1 MGYYKEILFNP
12 TETEK
17 NSTNVTRRI
26 EGGDLPRH
34 VYQALPTGKEWE
46 PFLDLIKTLAS
57 GEVSLSSDSLEALK
71 GLKEPHL
78 IQVLITPS
86 CPFCAR
92 MVSLVNRLAA
102 ASPLVTAWIIDVE
115 LFPEWVRRVSLKSVP
130 TTILEE
136 EIVFTGS
143 VKEEDLIGW
152 LGKMGSPDYLKEL
165 YRNDLLE
172 KRMARTVERLKK
184 RPQDLPIM
192 ADLLK
197 AEEFGIKLG
206 AMAVIEQL
214 VNEAPRLHGVI
225 FEALS
230 PLLQETAD
238 LLVGDVIYLLGLLH
252 DPRKVPA
259 LGKFSCSFQS
269 RSRRRRPGGTGL
281 RLNLFFYQDD
291 FKKAAESGRFLMD
304 DLEGSG
310 FKYRTQLAIDVGGD
324 QVGKKIKNH
333 PHPGGL
339 SVIGKELIKDGR
351 TSSFLQYPLHFLNAA
366 NRVGDDGQNEVED
379 DGIKR
384 FRITLKVLP
393 VHHFRP
399 NLHS

>member
-1 MGYYKEILFNP
+1 MNPVEIEKIRQVMREGSRKVSFSVEPETGDPRAETLEAFARDLVAGGLFQAHQ
-12 TETEK
+12 
-17 NSTNVTRRI
+17 SVRQSRI
-26 EGGDLPRH
+26 NIKPLPGPFMAFFPEGDLPRH

-57 GEVSLSSDSLEALK
+57 GAVSLSSDSLEALK

-78 IQVLITPS
+78 IRVLINPS

-92 MVSLVNRLAA
+92 TVSLVNRLAT

-136 EIVFTGS
+136 EIIFPGS

-152 LGKMGSPDYLKEL
+152 LGKMGSPDYLREL

-184 RPQDLPIM
+184 RPQDLPKM

-214 VNEAPRLHGVI
+214 VDEAPRLHGVI
-225 FEALS
+225 FETLS

-252 DPRKVPA
+252 DPRKAPA
-259 LGKFSCSFQS
+259 LEKFLVHSN
-269 RSRRRRPGGTGL
+269 PEVAE
-281 RLNLFFYQDD
+281 
-291 FKKAAESGRFLMD
+291 AAREALASG
-304 DLEGSG
+304 
-310 FKYRTQLAIDVGGD
+310 
-324 QVGKKIKNH
+324 
-333 PHPGGL
+333 
-339 SVIGKELIKDGR
+339 
-351 TSSFLQYPLHFLNAA
+351 
-366 NRVGDDGQNEVED
+366 
-379 DGIKR
+379 
-384 FRITLKVLP
+384 
-393 VHHFRP
+393 
-399 NLHS
+399 